1 MGRTLKLERKKQ
13 PLAIVRLEA
22 TEPIPDWA
30 VAQQSEFFSI
40 TRTNDELS
48 IVCDVRLVPT
58 DVTAERDWVAL
69 KIAGPLA
76 FDEVGIIATLATTLQ
91 RACVPIFVVSTY
103 DTDYVLIRN
112 VDMDTA
118 AEALERAGHTVRWK

>member
-1 MGRTLKLERKKQ
+1 MGSTLTLERNKQ
-13 PLAIVRLEA
+13 PLAILRLAA

-30 VAQQSEFFSI
+30 IAEQSEFFSI

-48 IVCDVRLVPT
+48 IVCNLRLVPT
-58 DVTAERDWVAL
+58 DVAAERDWVAL

-112 VDMDTA
+112 VDMETA
-118 AEALERAGHTVRWK
+118 AEALERAGHTVRWN